1 MMRIKQAIEN
11 KLNSTSGATLMI
23 ALLVFIILATIGS
36 VVLAFASSSSG
47 AMDAMIQKD
56 MQTRSVM
63 DASNLVCKYME
74 SEKCEVELY
83 LDETTNKYKKTS
95 KVEETFIKK
104 LNDSVV
110 KMKNKESNKETIGIE
125 VKAPKGSR
133 NEPKFN
139 VEEVIGKM
147 TLTQNENPNI
157 LDPIQV
163 TIEFEGEDN
172 HAKTHATM
180 MGYVKEDVR
189 VIEDQA
195 NGTYQNNTYYIIY
208 FSNPV
213 IEIGGSK

>member
-1 MMRIKQAIEN
+1 
-11 KLNSTSGATLMI
+11 MI

-36 VVLAFASSSSG
+36 VVLAFASTSSG

-74 SEKCEVELY
+74 SKECEVELY
-83 LDETTNKYKKTS
+83 LDETSHKYEKTS

-110 KMKNKESNKETIGIE
+110 KMKNNKSNKETIKFEVTNDGPDFDIE
-125 VKAPKGSR
+125 Q
-133 NEPKFN
+133 
-139 VEEVIGKM
+139 VIGKM
-147 TLTQNENPNI
+147 TLTQDENPNI

-163 TIEFEGEDN
+163 SIEFEGKEN
-172 HAKTHATM
+172 HAKTQASM

-189 VIEDQA
+189 VEYDS
-195 NGTYQNNTYYIIY
+195 NKDTYQNNTYYIIY